1 MAKFPRIALSQPKG
15 SAGQTAGMAEEDLAP
30 AQPSVPGP
38 AGIRAA
44 GSGAAGAPR
53 TWPWDPDQTVAAR
66 LAIASLQ
73 KFFIRSLSRNG
84 RLQLETVFCTV
95 GALTGFAA
103 QNALRQASLVAGR
116 AETDG
121 LLALESTTGER
132 FYFGD
137 RLNEIL
143 VPHRRED
150 LTVWSVVAGEAMRLG
165 ASGLSD
171 CVEIFER
178 VTKSI
183 GTPAFG
189 VPTLPQGNRPW
200 LMPRRAVEIF
210 WPSVRTAFTRE
221 PVVPVP
227 GFKLVEPR
235 HWPLALAVIGAGY
248 LSLGKESF
256 PPARAVALFMEA
268 AVAMSKL
275 DSAAVIFVGTP
286 TH

>member
-1 MAKFPRIALSQPKG
+1 
-15 SAGQTAGMAEEDLAP
+15 MAEQDLVT
-30 AQPSVPGP
+30 QPSLRDPAPGMTP
-38 AGIRAA
+38 AGAARA
-44 GSGAAGAPR
+44 
-53 TWPWDPDQTVAAR
+53 WPWDPDQTVAAR

-73 KFFIRSLSRNG
+73 KFFIRSLSRND
-84 RLQLETVFCTV
+84 RLHPETLFSTV

-103 QNALRQASLVAGR
+103 QLAVRQASLAAGR

-121 LLALESTTGER
+121 LLTVESASGER

-137 RLNEIL
+137 RLNAML

-150 LTVWSVVAGEAMRLG
+150 LTVWSVIGGEAMRLG
-165 ASGLSD
+165 ARELPNGID
-171 CVEIFER
+171 IFER

-183 GTPAFG
+183 GAADFG
-189 VPTLPQGNRPW
+189 VPAMPEGHKPW

-235 HWPLALAVIGAGY
+235 HWPLALAAVGAGY
-248 LSLGKESF
+248 LALGKDTLA
-256 PPARAVALFMEA
+256 PTQAVALFMEA
-268 AVAMSKL
+268 AVAMSKI
-275 DSAAVIFVGTP
+275 DPTAVKFAGTP

>member
-1 MAKFPRIALSQPKG
+1 M
-15 SAGQTAGMAEEDLAP
+15 
-30 AQPSVPGP
+30 GP
-38 AGIRAA
+38 
-44 GSGAAGAPR
+44 AGAPR
-53 TWPWDPDQTVAAR
+53 AWPWDPDQTVAAR
-66 LAIASLQ
+66 LAIAALQ
-73 KFFIRSLSRNG
+73 KFFIRSLYRNG
-84 RLQLETVFCTV
+84 GVQLETLFCTV

-103 QNALRQASLVAGR
+103 EYALRQESLAAGR

-121 LLALESTTGER
+121 LLAVESAGGER
-132 FYFGD
+132 YYFGD

-165 ASGLSD
+165 ANDLPDGVD
-171 CVEIFER
+171 IFER

-183 GTPAFG
+183 GTPGFG
-189 VPTLPQGNRPW
+189 VPALAEGAKPW

-227 GFKLVEPR
+227 GFKLVAPC
-235 HWPLALAVIGAGY
+235 HWPLALAVIAAGY
-248 LSLGKESF
+248 LALGKDSF
-256 PPARAVALFMEA
+256 APSRAVALFMEA
-268 AVAMSKL
+268 AVAMSKI
-275 DSAAVIFVGTP
+275 DPAAVKYAGTP